1 MYNRVFTI
9 SGSVASMV
17 CCSSSAHIAPPVAF
31 RACRCNDLDKVRD
44 RITDFSCVFVSY
56 FCVLKFS
63 WSLISSFCAIPC
75 SLFVTRLEEVGSQFL
90 VLSSWFLVLGSWFSV
105 LGSWFLVLSSW
116 FSVPGSWFLVP
127 GSWFLVPGSQ
137 PAHDAVEHATPGT
150 IAHRAHGT
158 SKCAC

>member
-9 SGSVASMV
+9 SGLVASTV

-31 RACRCNDLDKVRD
+31 RACRCNDLDTVRD
-44 RITDFSCVFVSY
+44 RITDFSCVFVSH

-63 WSLISSFCAIPC
+63 WSLISSFCAVSRP
-75 SLFVTRLEEVGSQFL
+75 LFVARPASQFL
-90 VLSSWFLVLGSWFSV
+90 VPG
-105 LGSWFLVLSSW
+105 SW
-116 FSVPGSWFLVP
+116 FSVPGSWFSVP
-127 GSWFLVPGSQ
+127 GSRFSVLGSWFLVPGSQ

-158 SKCAC
+158 SKCAF